1 MEHGSVKDYGVF
13 IGRFEPFHIGHKA
26 VVEVALKE
34 NNKLIILVGSAK
46 DHPREEESVHISLKE
61 RNDRRRSV

>member
-46 DHPREEESVHISLKE
+46 TTLGRRILSISLKE
-61 RNDRRRSV
+61 RK